1 MHHLAAGPIQLL
13 RKVFSEVSANYFF
26 AFFFY
31 TPGMH
36 HLAAGPIQL
45 LRKVVSEVSANYVEM
60 ADKV

>member
-1 MHHLAAGPIQLL
+1 
-13 RKVFSEVSANYFF
+13 
-26 AFFFY
+26 
-31 TPGMH
+31 MH